1 MSQAWDKEKIW
12 VPDRIRTYDLPNT
25 GRALYPFEL
34 RRTHGERGLHILQGS
49 AISMSYCVVKEW
61 KMVNFKRGETK
72 LCENWINQHVTGVGQ
87 GKKINKERKKVI
99 EIISP
104 KCSLKNCNLRF
115 LTIDNFLQKK
125 TCRFVF
131 DCRNGT
137 TCFPFRNYFQRFH
150 HNSLNTIET
159 MGKQQNYP
167 SI

>member
-1 MSQAWDKEKIW
+1 MPQAWNKEKIW
-12 VPDRIRTYDLPNT
+12 VPDRIRTYVLPNT

-34 RRTHGERGLHILQGS
+34 RRTHGERDHILQGS

-61 KMVNFKRGETK
+61 KMVNFKLGETK
-72 LCENWINQHVTGVGQ
+72 LCENWINQHVTGAGQ

-99 EIISP
+99 EINTP
-104 KCSLKNCNLRF
+104 KCSLKICNLRF

-131 DCRNGT
+131 DCLNGT

-150 HNSLNTIET
+150 HNSLNTIKT

>member
-1 MSQAWDKEKIW
+1 MTFQTPGGRSIHLSDGEVMESEAIYLVHIW
-12 VPDRIRTYDLPNT
+12 H
-25 GRALYPFEL
+25 ASC
-34 RRTHGERGLHILQGS
+34 ILQRS
-49 AISMSYCVVKEW
+49 AMLMSYCVVKEW
-61 KMVNFKRGETK
+61 KMVNFKLGETK

-99 EIISP
+99 EINTP

-131 DCRNGT
+131 DCLNGA

-150 HNSLNTIET
+150 HNSLNSIET

>member
-34 RRTHGERGLHILQGS
+34 RRTHGERGHILQGS

-61 KMVNFKRGETK
+61 KMVNFKLGETK

-99 EIISP
+99 EINTP

-115 LTIDNFLQKK
+115 LQLTTQFCRRKRAVLFLTASMELHISYLRIIFNVFTIIL
-125 TCRFVF
+125 
-131 DCRNGT
+131 
-137 TCFPFRNYFQRFH
+137 
-150 HNSLNTIET
+150 
-159 MGKQQNYP
+159 
-167 SI
+167 